1 MNNLKATLFVS
12 FAFLIQTAICLA
24 QVRTQLELNQTVS
37 YGNNK
42 RLQYL
47 PIRTLLT
54 RPNFER
60 SLLAADKANQWM
72 IQKFGHVLNISGD
85 EGWKGENLRAITEST
100 ERGTYLFHFRSS
112 VAVSVNYQTGRVL
125 AVLSGTGRDV
135 TRHRELFPTP
145 LSDSALE
152 AVAQELATLTGVRQ
166 EGVEFVARHFPAR
179 TSAKAV
185 SLVGCL
191 PGTKLHIGPGVSGNF
206 DETTGLPLHVRF
218 SYDIFPHEPAFMP
231 MMSREEAYA
240 LAIPR
245 IQQHVPWPAYRVLV
259 QPPRYANPDYRQRQI
274 TRSPRHSALI
284 ASGTR
289 CLISTVVVVPVTE
302 DDVITQWVAIT
313 FDSQT
318 RELLT
323 VYIQSPGEFG
333 TSAKRVENNLK
344 HNQMIALPNMQLQ
357 IPVQPAP
364 GAEKPSEADSLNVLV
379 RQGRITFSAQL
390 DAKNRV
396 LWIEGKPYQS
406 TRAFTRSLQMLFDK
420 TN

>member
-1 MNNLKATLFVS
+1 MKLKLS
-12 FAFLIQTAICLA
+12 ICLLALFACSTVSAA
-24 QVRTQLELNQTVS
+24 QLTDQLETFRGTDYNGPGPQRGWVPLRS
-37 YGNNK
+37 LYS
-42 RLQYL
+42 
-47 PIRTLLT
+47 
-54 RPNFER
+54 RPNFQQSLQIADRVHQWVLLRYGHLLPER
-60 SLLAADKANQWM
+60 TYSIEK
-72 IQKFGHVLNISGD
+72 
-85 EGWKGENLRAITEST
+85 RTEVALVT
-100 ERGTYLFHFRSS
+100 ERTDSESYYFHFKSG
-112 VAVSVNYQTGRVL
+112 VFVSVHYPTGRVFTLQIGL
-125 AVLSGTGRDV
+125 AGQEEDRLD
-135 TRHRELFPTP
+135 ELYPTP
-145 LSDSALE
+145 LPESVLE
-152 AVAQELATLTGVRQ
+152 AVANELITLTGVRRP
-166 EGVEFVARHFPAR
+166 GLDFVMTH
-179 TSAKAV
+179 TKAHGLKRNV
-185 SLVGCL
+185 HMKGCL
-191 PGTKLHIGPGVSGNF
+191 PGSAFYVGPGFEGIFHES
-206 DETTGLPLHVRF
+206 TGLPVYVRF
-218 SYDIFPHEPAFMP
+218 SYDIFSHEPAFMP

-259 QPPRYANPDYRQRQI
+259 QPPKYANPDYRQRQI

-289 CLISTVVVVPVTE
+289 CLVTTVVVVPVTE

-323 VYIQSPGEFG
+323 VYIQPPGEFG

-364 GAEKPSEADSLNVLV
+364 GAEKPSEADALNVLV